1 MTISSRLPIFR
12 SAKLCTDEKEL
23 GDVECLLQ
31 PFLFM
36 VTNPPF
42 FCQLTEKE
50 AIKLDLEDLPVY
62 QENLDA
68 LVSGCL
74 EDFPEDA
81 IQDNISLYAACIAQ
95 ANITQGTRD
104 SHIR

>member
-1 MTISSRLPIFR
+1 MKRNWEMLSVCPRL
-12 SAKLCTDEKEL
+12 S
-23 GDVECLLQ
+23 CLWSQTPL
-31 PFLFM
+31 
-36 VTNPPF
+36 F

-62 QENLDA
+62 EENLDA

-81 IQDNISLYAACIAQ
+81 IQDDISLYAARIAQ

-104 SHIR
+104 GHIR